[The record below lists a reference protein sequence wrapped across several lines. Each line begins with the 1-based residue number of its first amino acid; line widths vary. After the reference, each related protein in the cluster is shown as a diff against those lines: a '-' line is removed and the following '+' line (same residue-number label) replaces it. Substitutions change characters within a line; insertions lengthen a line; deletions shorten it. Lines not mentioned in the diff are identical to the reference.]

1 MYFVYILSNQSRT
14 VLYIGVT
21 NNLTRRLYEH
31 ENHLLEGFTKKY
43 KVHDLVY
50 FEETESIEAAIEREK
65 QLKRWRRSKKEVLI
79 KRDNPDMKS
88 LNSLVYK

>member
-31 ENHLLEGFTKKY
+31 ENHLVEGFTKKY
-43 KVHDLVY
+43 KVHDLDY